1 MRTSRKRAVRE
12 SVGNDELAE
21 ALESMVRSLRS
32 SRSLI
37 GAIVDST
44 TKHPTDL
51 TRALARSLASGRTLH
66 EACDQ
71 LLATEN
77 DRDAVLTLQSLSL
90 CAAHGGDSVAN
101 LDSVV
106 ATLHERRHLAAER
119 LVHASTAAASTRL
132 ITWLPVACGGLLLA
146 DSPSLRH
153 TMFATPFGWSCLAI
167 GASLNLLG
175 RVWTRRLVHPR

>member
-1 MRTSRKRAVRE
+1 MRTSRKRVIRE
-12 SVGNDELAE
+12 SVGNEGLAE
-21 ALESMVRSLRS
+21 ALESVVRSLRS

-44 TKHPTDL
+44 TKHPTDV
-51 TRALARSLASGRTLH
+51 TRALARSLATGRTLH
-66 EACDQ
+66 ESCDR
-71 LLATEN
+71 LLTTEN
-77 DRDAVLTLQSLSL
+77 DRDAVLALQCLKL

-106 ATLHERRHLAAER
+106 ATIHERRHLAAER
-119 LVHASTAAASTRL
+119 VVQASTAVASTRL

-153 TMFATPFGWSCLAI
+153 TMFVTPFGWSCLAV
-167 GASLNLLG
+167 GTGLNLLG
-175 RVWTRRLVHPR
+175 RVWTRRLVYPR